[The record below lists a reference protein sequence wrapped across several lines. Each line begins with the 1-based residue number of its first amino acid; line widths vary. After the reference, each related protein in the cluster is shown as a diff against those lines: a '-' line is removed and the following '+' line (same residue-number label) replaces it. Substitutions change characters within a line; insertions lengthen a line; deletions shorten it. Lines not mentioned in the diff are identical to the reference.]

1 MEAKEVLNLANLAF
15 ILYRVLNLIV
25 ASNVTFLYYSVI
37 FSGFPQCLNIH
48 FRLHSKKKC
57 KEERCDYYCGIL
69 LYESRKWYNIWIS
82 KNIINFNSKPQIRDT
97 RQYFQHDKMMSL
109 YGVTCSLILW
119 IAKSMQ
125 NERNERKFSYIWN
138 IFHK

>member
-48 FRLHSKKKC
+48 FRLHSNRKNAKKKDVTIIVEYSYM
-57 KEERCDYYCGIL
+57 KAENDITSELVKTSSISTANPKSGIPD
-69 LYESRKWYNIWIS
+69 SIFSMIKWWVY
-82 KNIINFNSKPQIRDT
+82 
-97 RQYFQHDKMMSL
+97 M
-109 YGVTCSLILW
+109 V
-119 IAKSMQ
+119 
-125 NERNERKFSYIWN
+125 
-138 IFHK
+138 